1 VIDKYVCFNLPKRG
15 NSNLR
20 WHACNLRW
28 RLLNLRW
35 QHTPFGG
42 SMPISLPLS
51 PLYAIDTEDWPTVAA
66 AQPLAA
72 HDDAITPD
80 NFLENDE
87 GDIFAFED
95 RNVFTE
101 DWPGRHI
108 FVVLG
113 SDEVLLF
120 DTEGNPINEPEHGVP
135 DGRQPLNG
143 EGGFVEEW
151 RHGYY
156 QTASDGFGN
165 ATAEA
170 VAAVGGG
177 DCEAAEAAAAL
188 GALAAAPDADGGGVL
203 AVPVRFDDFFAEGK
217 RIRVA
222 AGDAAAVVWHG
233 ALLCSPLPADAK
245 DAPGLYIAYDD
256 GDLMEM
262 GSDYARRCHANQL
275 LFPLPADAPGL
286 VSNNSE
292 ADRPKA
298 LRTTSEAAGKTTP
311 IGIRLGAQPTPS
323 LFGAE
328 HLLYYAHHLRAAGFP
343 APTRQRRAST
353 DTSQSTQDRQGF
365 HTFRSGDVVSW
376 TKGEPGEEA
385 QVVFGASCTSTE
397 VAAAA
402 PGTTRANTSFSTSS
416 PRTSSLLV
424 AGLHGGACHAR
435 KYTSQSSTS
444 TTTRT

>member
-1 VIDKYVCFNLPKRG
+1 VKFAVAPDEILGWAN
-15 NSNLR
+15 R
-20 WHACNLRW
+20 WHA
-28 RLLNLRW
+28 LNLRW
-35 QHTPFGG
+35 QHTTFGG
-42 SMPISLPLS
+42 SMSISLQLS
-51 PLYAIDTEDWPTVAA
+51 AIYAIDTEDWPTVAA

-113 SDEVLLF
+113 SGEVLLF
-120 DTEGNPINEPEHGVP
+120 DDEGNPINEPEHGVTN
-135 DGRQPLNG
+135 GRQPLDG
-143 EGGFVEEW
+143 DSGFVEEW
-151 RHGYY
+151 RHSYY
-156 QTASDGFGN
+156 QTASDAWGN

-177 DCEAAEAAAAL
+177 GGEAAEA
-188 GALAAAPDADGGGVL
+188 AAAPDADGGGVL

-222 AGDAAAVVWHG
+222 AGDAASVVWHG

-275 LFPLPADAPGL
+275 LFPLPADAPGQQQQRSRSPQGAAHDIRGGGEDYAHRHPL
-286 VSNNSE
+286 GRAAYAFPVWRR
-292 ADRPKA
+292 APPL
-298 LRTTSEAAGKTTP
+298 LRAPPWCCWLPCTDSPASR
-311 IGIRLGAQPTPS
+311 IYRHV
-323 LFGAE
+323 AE
-328 HLLYYAHHLRAAGFP
+328 HAGPPRLPHL
-343 APTRQRRAST
+343 S
-353 DTSQSTQDRQGF
+353 
-365 HTFRSGDVVSW
+365 
-376 TKGEPGEEA
+376 
-385 QVVFGASCTSTE
+385 FG
-397 VAAAA
+397 
-402 PGTTRANTSFSTSS
+402 
-416 PRTSSLLV
+416 
-424 AGLHGGACHAR
+424 
-435 KYTSQSSTS
+435 
-444 TTTRT
+444 